1 MKYKLFEGAKNNYND
16 IEGLLEQVLE
26 NREIDNPYEYLK
38 VINNENVE
46 YNPLLL
52 DNIETARDRLLRA
65 IDKEEYIHIIVD

>member
-16 IEGLLEQVLE
+16 IDGILEQVLE